1 MTAGRADY
9 WLPSPKALYSFCRQ
23 KYTQAVSLWL
33 LSNGPFLVPKR
44 LATLR
49 AARTAS
55 VKGCRMPALRGG
67 QARYQ
72 QTARAGVLQ
81 AAREETAE
89 WTDAVGTAAM
99 AMGFVGVKLG

>member
-1 MTAGRADY
+1 MLFKQPAAVLGKRAG
-9 WLPSPKALYSFCRQ
+9 
-23 KYTQAVSLWL
+23 
-33 LSNGPFLVPKR
+33 
-44 LATLR
+44 
-49 AARTAS
+49 S

-67 QARYQ
+67 QTRYQ

-89 WTDAVGTAAM
+89 WTDAVGAAAM